1 MGADR
6 EMAEDI
12 TRLGM
17 RAAVLL
23 RGVMVKKVDRE
34 TLAWGLAELRAGE
47 LLEKYFPRLIEKPE
61 HVHLLNIL
69 HLVYSLEGQLDYQI
83 QEYGL
88 DSVKDDM
95 QELNSSL
102 QQAASLHPVASL
114 QPVAAPVPELVQ
126 LDRGAARGVTR

>member
-1 MGADR
+1 MSADR

-12 TRLGM
+12 IRMGV

-34 TLAWGLAELRAGE
+34 TLAWGLGELRPAELM
-47 LLEKYFPRLIEKPE
+47 EKYFARLIERPE

-69 HLVYSLEGQLDYQI
+69 HLVYGLEGQLDYQI
-83 QEYGL
+83 REYGL

-95 QELNSSL
+95 QELNASL
-102 QQAASLHPVASL
+102 QLASSL
-114 QPVAAPVPELVQ
+114 QPVAAPVPDLVQ
-126 LDRGAARGVTR
+126 LDRAAALPVIR